1 MSILKDVW
9 GETIKKIGVF
19 MVLAIAL
26 FSVPALGQSTN
37 AFAGEDGVDILQDG
51 IFETNGAAFSFPV
64 FQDTNFDAVSVGND
78 NARAYGWGGPNSWPW
93 SINNGPA
100 KAENNLEI
108 KKNQDSGDCECCQAI
123 DPNSPCQDC
132 CYKVNI
138 EQIKVGS
145 RDAQAFGFATA
156 TNNIKIVTNQQ

>member
-19 MVLAIAL
+19 MVLAMAL
-26 FSVPALGQSTN
+26 FSVPALGQGTN
-37 AFAGEDGVDILQDG
+37 ALVGEDGVDILQDG

-64 FQDTNFDAVSVGND
+64 FQDTNFDAVAVGND
-78 NARAYGWGGPNSWPW
+78 NALAFGWNVKDF
-93 SINNGPA
+93 A
-100 KAENNLEI
+100 TAQNNLEI
-108 KKNQDSGDCECCQAI
+108 KKNQDSGDCECCQAL
-123 DPNSPCQDC
+123 DPTCPCQDC

-138 EQIKVGS
+138 EQIKVGD
-145 RDAQAFGFATA
+145 RTARAFGFATA